1 MGIHSEACQAPDLDS
16 DVRGVKGFVCLLC
29 LHRKGARPGM
39 LMIRGG
45 IEMNF
50 KLSEEHE
57 MIRKMVRDFARNEVA
72 PTAAERDEEER
83 FDMDLFKKM
92 AELGLTGIPWPE
104 EYGGIGSDYLAYCIA
119 VEELSRVCA
128 STGVTLSAHTS
139 LAGWPVYKFGTEEQ
153 KQKYLRP
160 MAQGEKIGAYG
171 LTEPGSGSD
180 AGGMKTTARLEG
192 DHYVLNGSKIF
203 ITNGGI
209 ADTYIVF
216 ALTDPSQ
223 RQRGTSAFI
232 VEADFEG
239 FSVGKKEKKLG
250 IRSSPT
256 TEIVFEDCKV
266 PKENMLG
273 NEGDGFK
280 IAMMT
285 LDGGR
290 NGIAAQ
296 AVGIAQGALDA
307 SVEYA
312 KEREQFGKPI
322 AANQGISF
330 KIADMATSIEASRLL
345 TYQAAWLESEGL
357 PYGKESAMSKLMA
370 GDTAMKVTT
379 EAVQIFGG
387 YGYTKDYPVERY
399 MRDAKITQIYEGTQE
414 IQRLVISRMVTK

>member
-1 MGIHSEACQAPDLDS
+1 
-16 DVRGVKGFVCLLC
+16 
-29 LHRKGARPGM
+29 
-39 LMIRGG
+39 
-45 IEMNF
+45 MNF

-83 FDMDLFKKM
+83 FDREIFDKM

-104 EYGGIGSDYLAYCIA
+104 EYGGIGSDYVAYCIA
-119 VEELSRVCA
+119 IEELSRVCA

-139 LAGWPVYKFGTEEQ
+139 LAGWPIYKFGNEEQ

-160 MAQGEKIGAYG
+160 MAQGEHIGAYG

-180 AGGMKTTARLEG
+180 SGAMKTTARLEG
-192 DHYVLNGSKIF
+192 DHYVLNGTKIF
-203 ITNGGI
+203 ITNGGV
-209 ADTYIVF
+209 ADTYVVF
-216 ALTDPSQ
+216 ALTDPSSKHK
-223 RQRGTSAFI
+223 GTSAFI
-232 VEADFEG
+232 VEKDFPG

-256 TEIVFEDCKV
+256 TEIIFEECKV
-266 PKENMLG
+266 PKENLLG
-273 NEGDGFK
+273 LEGEGFK

-307 SVEYA
+307 AVDYA
-312 KEREQFGKPI
+312 KDRVQFGKPI
-322 AANQGISF
+322 SAQQGVGF
-330 KIADMATSIEASRLL
+330 KLADMATSVEAARLL

-357 PYGKESAMSKLMA
+357 PYGKESAMSKLFA

-379 EAVQIFGG
+379 EAVQVFGG

-414 IQRLVISRMVTK
+414 IQRLVISRMLTKN

>member
-1 MGIHSEACQAPDLDS
+1 MQ
-16 DVRGVKGFVCLLC
+16 
-29 LHRKGARPGM
+29 
-39 LMIRGG
+39 
-45 IEMNF
+45 F
-50 KLSEEHE
+50 KLTEEHE
-57 MIRKMVRDFARNEVA
+57 MIRKMVRDFAQNEVA

-83 FDMDLFKKM
+83 FDREIFDKM

-119 VEELSRVCA
+119 IEELSRVCA

-139 LAGWPVYKFGTEEQ
+139 LAGWPIYKFGSEEQ

-180 AGGMKTTARLEG
+180 AGGMRTTAKLVG
-192 DHYVLNGSKIF
+192 DEYVISGSKIF

-209 ADTYIVF
+209 ADTYVVF
-216 ALTDPSQ
+216 ALTDPESKQ
-223 RQRGTSAFI
+223 KGTSAFI
-232 VEADFEG
+232 IEKDFPG

-256 TEIVFEDCKV
+256 TEIIFDECRV
-266 PKENMLG
+266 PKENLLG
-273 NEGDGFK
+273 KEGEGFK

-307 SVEYA
+307 AVGYA
-312 KEREQFGKPI
+312 KERVQFGKPI
-322 AANQGISF
+322 SAQQGIGF
-330 KIADMATSIEASRLL
+330 KLADMATGVEASRLL
-345 TYQAAWLESEGL
+345 TYQAAWLESVGL
-357 PYGKESAMSKLMA
+357 PYGKESAMSKLFA

-379 EAVQIFGG
+379 EAVQVFGG

-414 IQRLVISRMVTK
+414 IQKLVISRMVTK

>member
-1 MGIHSEACQAPDLDS
+1 
-16 DVRGVKGFVCLLC
+16 
-29 LHRKGARPGM
+29 
-39 LMIRGG
+39 
-45 IEMNF
+45 MNF

>member
-1 MGIHSEACQAPDLDS
+1 
-16 DVRGVKGFVCLLC
+16 
-29 LHRKGARPGM
+29 
-39 LMIRGG
+39 
-45 IEMNF
+45 MNF
-50 KLSEEHE
+50 QLSEEHQQLRE
-57 MIRKMVRDFARNEVA
+57 MIRDFAENEVA
-72 PTAAERDEEER
+72 PTAKERDEEAR
-83 FDMDLFKKM
+83 FDREIWDKM

-104 EYGGIGSDYLAYCIA
+104 EYGGAGFDYLAYVIA

-160 MAQGEKIGAYG
+160 MAEGKKIGAYC

-180 AGGMKTTARLEG
+180 AGGMRTTAVLDG
-192 DHYVLNGSKIF
+192 DEYVINGSKIF

-209 ADTYIVF
+209 ADIYIVF
-216 ALTDPSQ
+216 ALTNPEAKT
-223 RQRGTSAFI
+223 RGVSAFI
-232 VEADFEG
+232 VESSFPG
-239 FSVGKKEKKLG
+239 FQVGKKEDKMG

-256 TEIVFEDCKV
+256 AEIIFDNCRV
-266 PKENMLG
+266 PKENLLG
-273 NEGDGFK
+273 EEGQGFK
-280 IAMMT
+280 IAMQT

-307 SVEYA
+307 AVEYA
-312 KEREQFGKPI
+312 KKREQFGKPI
-322 AANQGISF
+322 VANQGVSF
-330 KIADMATSIEASRLL
+330 KLADMATAVEASRLL
-345 TYQAAWLESEGL
+345 TYQAAWLESNGL
-357 PYGKESAMSKLMA
+357 PYGKASAMAKLMA

-387 YGYTKDYPVERY
+387 YGYTKEYPVERF

-414 IQRLVISRMVTK
+414 IQRLVISRMLTK

>member
-1 MGIHSEACQAPDLDS
+1 MH
-16 DVRGVKGFVCLLC
+16 
-29 LHRKGARPGM
+29 
-39 LMIRGG
+39 
-45 IEMNF
+45 F

-57 MIRKMVRDFARNEVA
+57 MIRKMVRDFAKNEVA

-83 FDMDLFKKM
+83 FDRALFDQM

-104 EYGGIGSDYLAYCIA
+104 EYGGIGSDYLAYVIA
-119 VEELSRVCA
+119 IEELSRVCA

-139 LAGWPVYKFGTEEQ
+139 LAGWPIFKFGTEEQ
-153 KQKYLRP
+153 KQKFLRP
-160 MAQGEKIGAYG
+160 MAEGTKIGAYG
-171 LTEPGSGSD
+171 LTEPSSGSD
-180 AGGMKTTARLEG
+180 AGGMRTTVKRDG
-192 DHYVLNGSKIF
+192 DHYILNGSKIF

-209 ADTYIVF
+209 ADIYVVF
-216 ALTDPSQ
+216 ALTDPESK
-223 RQRGTSAFI
+223 QRGTSAFI
-232 VEADFEG
+232 VESDTPG
-239 FSVGKKEKKLG
+239 FSVGKKESKLG

-256 TEIVFEDCKV
+256 TEIMFEDCRIPV
-266 PKENMLG
+266 ENLLG
-273 NEGDGFK
+273 EEGQGFK
-280 IAMMT
+280 VAMQT

-312 KEREQFGKPI
+312 RERHQFGKPI
-322 AANQGISF
+322 AAQQGIGF
-330 KIADMATSIEASRLL
+330 KLADMATDVEAARLL

-357 PYGKESAMSKLMA
+357 PYGKESAMSKVFA

-379 EAVQIFGG
+379 EAVQVFGG

-414 IQRLVISRMVTK
+414 IQRLVISRMLTK

>member
-1 MGIHSEACQAPDLDS
+1 
-16 DVRGVKGFVCLLC
+16 
-29 LHRKGARPGM
+29 
-39 LMIRGG
+39 
-45 IEMNF
+45 MNF
-50 KLSEEHE
+50 RLSEEHE
-57 MIRKMVRDFARNEVA
+57 MIRKMVRDFALKEVA

-83 FDMDLFKKM
+83 FDINIFKKM
-92 AELGLTGIPWPE
+92 AELGLTGIPWAE
-104 EYGGIGSDYLAYCIA
+104 EYGGIGSDFLAYCIA

-139 LAGWPVYKFGTEEQ
+139 LAGWPIYTFGSEEQ
-153 KQKYLRP
+153 KHKYLQP

-180 AGGMKTTARLEG
+180 AGGMRTIARRDG
-192 DHYVLNGSKIF
+192 NDYVINGSKIF
-203 ITNGGI
+203 ITNGGV
-209 ADTYIVF
+209 ADTYVVF
-216 ALTDPSQ
+216 ALTDPSSKHK
-223 RQRGTSAFI
+223 GTSAFI
-232 VEADFEG
+232 IEKDFPG

-256 TEIVFEDCKV
+256 TEIIFEDCKV
-266 PKENMLG
+266 PKENLLG

-307 SVEYA
+307 AVAYA

-330 KIADMATSIEASRLL
+330 KLADMATEIEAARLL
-345 TYQAAWLESEGL
+345 TYQAAWLESNGL
-357 PYGKESAMSKLMA
+357 PYGKESAMSKLFA
-370 GDTAMKVTT
+370 GDTAMRVTT

-414 IQRLVISRMVTK
+414 IQRLVISRMLTK

>member
-1 MGIHSEACQAPDLDS
+1 
-16 DVRGVKGFVCLLC
+16 
-29 LHRKGARPGM
+29 
-39 LMIRGG
+39 
-45 IEMNF
+45 MNF

-83 FDMDLFKKM
+83 FDRELFDKM

-139 LAGWPVYKFGTEEQ
+139 LAGWPIYTFGNEEQ
-153 KQKYLRP
+153 KQKYLKP
-160 MAQGEKIGAYG
+160 MALGEKIGAYG

-209 ADTYIVF
+209 ADIYVVF
-216 ALTDPSQ
+216 ALTSPEEK
-223 RQRGTSAFI
+223 QRGTTAFI
-232 VEADFEG
+232 VEAGFEG

-256 TEIVFEDCKV
+256 TEIMFEDCKV
-266 PKENMLG
+266 PIENVLG
-273 NEGDGFK
+273 NVGEGFK
-280 IAMMT
+280 IAMKT

-307 SVEYA
+307 ASDYA
-312 KEREQFGKPI
+312 KERQQFGKPI
-322 AANQGISF
+322 ASQQGIGF
-330 KIADMATSIEASRLL
+330 KLADMATGIEAARLL
-345 TYQAAWLESEGL
+345 TYQAAWLESAGL
-357 PYGKESAMSKLMA
+357 PYGKESAMSKLFA

-379 EAVQIFGG
+379 DAVQIFGG
-387 YGYTKDYPVERY
+387 YGYIKDYPAERY

-414 IQRLVISRMVTK
+414 IQRLVISRMLTQS

>member
-1 MGIHSEACQAPDLDS
+1 MQ
-16 DVRGVKGFVCLLC
+16 
-29 LHRKGARPGM
+29 
-39 LMIRGG
+39 
-45 IEMNF
+45 F
-50 KLSEEHE
+50 KLTEEHE
-57 MIRKMVRDFARNEVA
+57 MIRKMVRDFAVNEVA
-72 PTAAERDEEER
+72 PTAAERDEEAR
-83 FDMDLFKKM
+83 FDMDIFNKM

-119 VEELSRVCA
+119 IEELSRVCA

-160 MAQGEKIGAYG
+160 MAKGEKIGAYG

-180 AGGMKTTARLEG
+180 AGGMRTTARLEG
-192 DHYVLNGSKIF
+192 DQYVLNGSKIF

-209 ADTYIVF
+209 ADIYIVF
-216 ALTDPSQ
+216 AVTDPSS
-223 RQRGTSAFI
+223 RKGTSAFI
-232 VEADFEG
+232 VESSFPG
-239 FSVGKKEKKLG
+239 FSVGKKEDKMG

-256 TEIVFEDCKV
+256 TEIIFEECVV
-266 PKENMLG
+266 PKENLLG
-273 NEGDGFK
+273 AEGDGFK

-307 SVEYA
+307 AVDYS
-312 KEREQFGKPI
+312 KERVQFGKPI
-322 AANQGISF
+322 AAQQGIGF
-330 KIADMATSIEASRLL
+330 KLAEMATNIEAARLL
-345 TYQAAWLESEGL
+345 TYQAAWLESVGL
-357 PYGKESAMSKLMA
+357 PYGKESAMSKLFA

-379 EAVQIFGG
+379 EAVQVFGG
-387 YGYTKDYPVERY
+387 YGYTKEYPVERY

-414 IQRLVISRMVTK
+414 IQKLVISRMITKD

>member
-1 MGIHSEACQAPDLDS
+1 
-16 DVRGVKGFVCLLC
+16 
-29 LHRKGARPGM
+29 
-39 LMIRGG
+39 
-45 IEMNF
+45 MNF

-57 MIRKMVRDFARNEVA
+57 MIRKMVRDFAVNEVE
-72 PTAAERDEEER
+72 PTAAIRDEEER
-83 FDMDLFKKM
+83 FDMDIFKQM
-92 AELGLTGIPWPE
+92 ADLGLTGIPWPE
-104 EYGGIGSDYLAYCIA
+104 QYGGIGSDYLAYCIA

-128 STGVTLSAHTS
+128 SIGVTLSAHTS

-153 KQKYLRP
+153 KQTYLKP
-160 MAQGEKIGAYG
+160 MAEGTKMGAYG

-180 AGGMKTTARLEG
+180 AGAMKTTARDDG
-192 DHYVLNGSKIF
+192 DHFVLNGSKIF

-209 ADTYIVF
+209 ADIYIVF
-216 ALTDPSQ
+216 ALTDPNDKRSS
-223 RQRGTSAFI
+223 TAFI
-232 VEADFEG
+232 IEKDFEG

-256 TEIVFEDCKV
+256 TEIIFDECKV
-266 PKENMLG
+266 PKKNMLG
-273 NEGDGFK
+273 EVGQGFK

-307 SVEYA
+307 ALAYA
-312 KEREQFGKPI
+312 KDRKQFGRPI
-322 AANQGISF
+322 ADNQAISF
-330 KIADMATSIEASRLL
+330 KLADMATAIEASRLL

-414 IQRLVISRMVTK
+414 IQRLVISRMLTN

>member
-1 MGIHSEACQAPDLDS
+1 M
-16 DVRGVKGFVCLLC
+16 RG
-29 LHRKGARPGM
+29 RNM
-39 LMIRGG
+39 D
-45 IEMNF
+45 F

-83 FDMDLFKKM
+83 FDRALFDQM
-92 AELGLTGIPWPE
+92 ANLGLTGIPWPE
-104 EYGGIGSDYLAYCIA
+104 EYGGIGSDYLAYVIA

-139 LAGWPVYKFGTEEQ
+139 LAGWPIFKFGTEEQ
-153 KQKYLRP
+153 KQKFLRP
-160 MAQGEKIGAYG
+160 MAEGKKIGAYG

-180 AGGMKTTARLEG
+180 AGGMRTTAKRDG
-192 DHYVLNGSKIF
+192 DHYILNGSKIF

-209 ADTYIVF
+209 ADIYVVF
-216 ALTDPSQ
+216 ALTDPESK
-223 RQRGTSAFI
+223 QRGTSAFI
-232 VEADFEG
+232 VESDALG
-239 FSVGKKEKKLG
+239 FSVGKKESKLG

-256 TEIVFEDCKV
+256 TEIMFEDCRI
-266 PKENMLG
+266 PAENLLG
-273 NEGDGFK
+273 EEGQGFK
-280 IAMMT
+280 IAMQT

-312 KEREQFGKPI
+312 RERHQFGKPI
-322 AANQGISF
+322 AAQQGIGF
-330 KIADMATSIEASRLL
+330 KLADMATSVEAARLL

-357 PYGKESAMSKLMA
+357 PYGKESAMSKVFA

-379 EAVQIFGG
+379 EAVQVFGG
-387 YGYTKDYPVERY
+387 YGYTKDYPVERF

-414 IQRLVISRMVTK
+414 IQRLVISRMLTK

>member
-1 MGIHSEACQAPDLDS
+1 MH
-16 DVRGVKGFVCLLC
+16 
-29 LHRKGARPGM
+29 
-39 LMIRGG
+39 
-45 IEMNF
+45 F

-57 MIRKMVRDFARNEVA
+57 MIRKMVRDFAKNEVA

-83 FDMDLFKKM
+83 FDRALFDQM

-104 EYGGIGSDYLAYCIA
+104 EYGGIGSDYLAYVIA
-119 VEELSRVCA
+119 IEELSRVCA

-139 LAGWPVYKFGTEEQ
+139 LAGWPIFKFGTEEQ
-153 KQKYLRP
+153 KQTFLRP
-160 MAQGEKIGAYG
+160 MAEGKKIGAYG

-180 AGGMKTTARLEG
+180 AGGMKTIAKRDG

-209 ADTYIVF
+209 ADIYVVF
-216 ALTDPSQ
+216 ALTDPESK
-223 RQRGTSAFI
+223 QRGTSAFI
-232 VEADFEG
+232 VESDTPG
-239 FSVGKKEKKLG
+239 FSVGKKESKLG

-256 TEIVFEDCKV
+256 TEIMFEDCRIPV
-266 PKENMLG
+266 ENLLG
-273 NEGDGFK
+273 EEGQGFK
-280 IAMMT
+280 IAMQT

-312 KEREQFGKPI
+312 RERHQFGKPI
-322 AANQGISF
+322 AVQQGIGF
-330 KIADMATSIEASRLL
+330 KLADMATDVEAARLL

-357 PYGKESAMSKLMA
+357 PYGKESAMSKVFA
-370 GDTAMKVTT
+370 GDAAMKVTT
-379 EAVQIFGG
+379 EAVQVFGG

-414 IQRLVISRMVTK
+414 IQRLVISRMLTK

>member
-1 MGIHSEACQAPDLDS
+1 MH
-16 DVRGVKGFVCLLC
+16 
-29 LHRKGARPGM
+29 
-39 LMIRGG
+39 
-45 IEMNF
+45 F

-57 MIRKMVRDFARNEVA
+57 MIRKMVRDFAKNEVA

-83 FDMDLFKKM
+83 FDRALFDQM

-104 EYGGIGSDYLAYCIA
+104 EYGGIGGDYLAYVIA
-119 VEELSRVCA
+119 IEELSRVCA

-139 LAGWPVYKFGTEEQ
+139 LAGWPIFKFGTEEQ
-153 KQKYLRP
+153 KQTFLRP
-160 MAQGEKIGAYG
+160 MAEGKKIGAYG

-180 AGGMKTTARLEG
+180 AGGMKTIAKRDG

-209 ADTYIVF
+209 ADIYVVF
-216 ALTDPSQ
+216 ALTDPESK
-223 RQRGTSAFI
+223 QRGTSAFI
-232 VEADFEG
+232 VESDTPG
-239 FSVGKKEKKLG
+239 FSVGKKESKLG

-256 TEIVFEDCKV
+256 TEIMFEDCRIPV
-266 PKENMLG
+266 ENLLG
-273 NEGDGFK
+273 EEGQGFK
-280 IAMMT
+280 IAMQT

-312 KEREQFGKPI
+312 RERHQFGKPI
-322 AANQGISF
+322 AAQQGIGF
-330 KIADMATSIEASRLL
+330 KLADMATDVEAARLL

-357 PYGKESAMSKLMA
+357 PYGKESAMSKVFA
-370 GDTAMKVTT
+370 GDAAMKVTT
-379 EAVQIFGG
+379 EAVQVFGG

-414 IQRLVISRMVTK
+414 IQRLVISRMLTK